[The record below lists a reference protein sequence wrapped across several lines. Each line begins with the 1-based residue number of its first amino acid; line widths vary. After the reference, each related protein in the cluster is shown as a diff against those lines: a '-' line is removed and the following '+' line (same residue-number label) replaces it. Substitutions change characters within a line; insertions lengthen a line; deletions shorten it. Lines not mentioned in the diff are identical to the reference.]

1 MKSFTKYTGL
11 ILSLIATLPLVAQDA
26 LIDIDID
33 KTEWYENPYLW
44 LGIGAF
50 ITILFVVTR
59 RKKA

>member
-1 MKSFTKYTGL
+1 MKPYAKYTGL
-11 ILSLIATLPLVAQDA
+11 ILSLIASLPLVAQDA

-44 LGIGAF
+44 LGVAAF
-50 ITILFVVTR
+50 VIILLAVTR